1 MSEET
6 LDSWILHALRDT
18 MEDENVRNNILK
30 DRLSSKSNDIV
41 YGQTINAFDDESAY
55 ISEIEN
61 LATKAK
67 NMRKKYYLFT
77 VSNLYDPKS
86 YETHFQTFIYD
97 KPNNTLYTIEPS
109 MGLYN
114 DSAIQYTKYIFW
126 DVMNGVTVSNV
137 KLTDACQ
144 RDDND
149 VFCQSWSLYLQLLK
163 MEKILEG
170 KGGSIFIQK
179 GDDRFE
185 LLFEFY
191 KGNMKRICKKLNEN
205 FNILIDDKNIIFG
218 FLRDSDET
226 GATKASI
233 KRQTKETIDILK
245 SYRGK
250 ICKRVEE
257 DWDYENLL

>member
-1 MSEET
+1 MSEEI

-18 MEDENVRNNILK
+18 MEDDNVRNNILK

-55 ISEIEN
+55 MKEIEN
-61 LATKAK
+61 MATKAK

-114 DSAIQYTKYIFW
+114 DSAIRYTRYIFW
-126 DVMNGVTVSNV
+126 DVMNGVTVSQV

-163 MEKILEG
+163 MENILEG
-170 KGGSIFIQK
+170 KGGSIFIPQDD
-179 GDDRFE
+179 DDRFE
-185 LLFEFY
+185 VLFEFY
-191 KGNMKRICKKLNEN
+191 KDNMKRICKKLNEN
-205 FNILIDDKNIIFG
+205 FNILIDTNELNNYLNKKESI
-218 FLRDSDET
+218 S
-226 GATKASI
+226 TK
-233 KRQTKETIDILK
+233 KILK